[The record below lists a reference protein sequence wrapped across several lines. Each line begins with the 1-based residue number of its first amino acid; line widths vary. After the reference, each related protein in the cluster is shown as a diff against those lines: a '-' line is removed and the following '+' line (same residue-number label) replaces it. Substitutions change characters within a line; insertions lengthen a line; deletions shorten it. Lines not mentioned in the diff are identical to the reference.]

1 MQYRFVIVND
11 VIQVVR
17 WLTNFIFNW
26 SRH

>member
-11 VIQVVR
+11 VIQVVV